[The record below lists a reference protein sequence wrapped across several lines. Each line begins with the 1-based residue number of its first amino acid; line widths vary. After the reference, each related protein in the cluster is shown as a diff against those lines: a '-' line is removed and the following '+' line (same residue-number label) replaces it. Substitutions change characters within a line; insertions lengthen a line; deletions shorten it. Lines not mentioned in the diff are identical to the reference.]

1 MKFSQNTNSIK
12 QPDRNHNNGHLPSQL
27 HPVGG
32 TANTST
38 LKPPIYRDAGISKS
52 HWEEW
57 VNGSSISPEITLQNL
72 KSLTGEESWEAL
84 LYSNKLERTNT
95 GKLAAKYLRKYEHLD
110 DGGWWF
116 QTIGSN
122 WGCFKPNSPRTVP
135 KNSDE
140 YQQAKAKGQP
150 ILVSY
155 PTPEFEEWKQV
166 ASSQYN
172 EFETFPSW
180 EKVQDDPNIFWDWVK
195 DNPSVPVVRASTQ
208 KYHHPEHESTE
219 LFLISVPIATWQ
231 LIGRR
236 YDTDLPENYREVKDN
251 PIIFWEWV
259 KDNPQIPIA
268 LTEGVKKTASIISCG
283 YVAIGAPGIF
293 NFYRSIKD
301 ENNIANCQ
309 RILIPQL
316 KEFCQKGRKFYMG
329 FDQDSKR
336 KTVRNVDVAI
346 TNLSWLLIQSKCE
359 VKVITWKPGFGKG
372 IDDYLAGFYDRG
384 SKDEAYS
391 NLHRKALN
399 FQQWQSKRLR
409 KLTYEPDM
417 VISRPRLGEIN
428 PPADAQLIAV
438 KAPKKTGK
446 TWWFCHLT
454 KPILQT
460 GERRILLVTHRIQLS
475 SQNANRMGIPYVS
488 ESGSLPEGRHYG
500 LAMCIDSLR
509 PDSQARIKP
518 EDWSGAWL
526 FLDEIQ
532 QIMWHVLTST
542 TCAKDRV
549 KILKNLRELLQHI
562 IATGGKIFLADAD
575 LNDIAIDFIEG
586 LLGFSPKRFL
596 LVNDYEFE
604 NDSWDIYTFDGKNPS
619 KLVLEAEKQLA
630 QGKRLFMSVTG
641 QRAKSR
647 WGTQVLEKHFKTLF
661 PELKVLRVDSE
672 AVGDPNHPAFGCM
685 ENPNQSFAE
694 YDLILA
700 SPVVETGCSVEP
712 YFEPWADPDK
722 AIKNRFDSVFYIG
735 QGLQTCDSARQTLS
749 RVRESI
755 DRYIW
760 LQKKGIVKVGNG
772 STNFKGLVSSQKRLD
787 KANRQKLIEADF
799 EAMPEDGNFSPT
811 CLLTWAKLGAIINS
825 GMQNYDQT
833 ITQDLELEGHTI
845 IPWKSKIEEGR
856 RQEAEGR
863 RFLFRRATRSAC
875 CVQTDGDM
883 TYGHAALTTPT
894 VHPQD
899 ACKRSRA
906 EREGIA
912 SAFCPLPSAFLDK
925 KSCEDVE
932 TEVSNLRDELYDK
945 YCDNVTSSKELL
957 PAEKEK
963 LERQNQKTVEQLHQ
977 LRKANIQDKYQVKCS
992 PELIKKDDEK
1002 WYPRIEL
1009 YYYWERGRKYLQFK
1023 DKNTYRKAI
1032 DNGLGDYFI
1041 VDCNR
1046 KSKQLKVACL
1056 DYLGIERLYQGSG
1069 FHNEHPVIV
1078 DIFQRAKAYPGN
1090 INEVLGIN
1098 LTKLVKDDKNAL
1110 RVVQRILDTI
1120 GHRMVNYSRPGKRGA
1135 QIRYYS
1141 SPAPDFLRVENPEE
1155 RKKFKTRYVLDENGQ
1170 PIPLQDRREE
1180 IYEQW
1185 LLRDAQALEVAQQ
1198 SQQRAK
1204 ESANV
1209 APYLSSIA
1217 EISNDIAQCQ
1227 EEEEFQLLA
1236 DCYPLEVIK
1245 KAIKTLSDL
1254 TREKINVWFGNLPQ
1268 VQLNPCSHC
1277 SNW

>member
-1 MKFSQNTNSIK
+1 MEFSQKPNSIK
-12 QPDRNHNNGHLPSQL
+12 QQLSNHNNISPNPL

-32 TANTST
+32 AANTST

-57 VNGSSISPEITLQNL
+57 VHGSSISPEITLQNL
-72 KSLTGEESWEAL
+72 RSLTGEESWEAL

-95 GKLAAKYLRKYEHLD
+95 GKLAAKYLRRYEHLD
-110 DGGWWF
+110 HGGWWF
-116 QTIGSN
+116 QTVGSN
-122 WGCFKPNSPRTVP
+122 WGCFKANSPRTVP

-155 PTPEFEEWKQV
+155 PTPKFEEWEQL
-166 ASSQYN
+166 ASNPHN

-180 EKVQDDPNIFWDWVK
+180 EKVQNDPNIFWDWVK

-236 YDTDLPENYREVKDN
+236 YNTDLPSNYQEVKEN

-259 KDNPQIPIA
+259 KDNAQIPIA
-268 LTEGVKKTASIISCG
+268 LTEGVKKTASILSCG

-301 ENNIANCQ
+301 ENGRSNCQ
-309 RILIPQL
+309 RFLIPQL
-316 KEFCQKGRKFYMG
+316 KEFCLHGRKFYMT
-329 FDQDSKR
+329 FDQDSKQ
-336 KTVRNVDVAI
+336 KTIRNVNIAL
-346 TNLSWLLIQSKCE
+346 TNLSWLLIQTKCE
-359 VKVITWKPGFGKG
+359 VNLITWKPGFGKG

-391 NLHRKALN
+391 NLHRKALS
-399 FQQWQSKRLR
+399 FQQWQSLQLR

-428 PPADAQLIAV
+428 PPADAQLIGV

-509 PDSQARIKP
+509 PDSQARINP

-532 QIMWHVLTST
+532 QVIWHVLTST

-575 LNDIAIDFIEG
+575 LNDVAIDFIEG

-604 NDSWDIYTFDGKNPS
+604 NDSWDIYKFDGKNPS
-619 KLVLEAEKQLA
+619 KLVLEAERQLGE
-630 QGKRLFMSVTG
+630 GKRLFMSVTG

-661 PELKVLRVDSE
+661 PELKILRVDSE

-685 ENPNQSFAE
+685 ENPNQAFAE

-712 YFEPWADPDK
+712 YFEPWIDPEK
-722 AIKNRFDSVFYIG
+722 AIKNHFESVFYIG
-735 QGLQTCDSARQTLS
+735 QGLQTCDSVRQTLS
-749 RVRESI
+749 RVREPV

-760 LQKKGIVKVGNG
+760 VQKKGIVKVGNG

-799 EAMPEDGNFSPT
+799 EAMPEDGNFSPI
-811 CLLTWAKLGAIINS
+811 CLLTWAKLGAIINN
-825 GMQNYDQT
+825 GMQNYQET
-833 ITQDLELEGHTI
+833 IEQDLEIEGHTI
-845 IPWKSKIEEGR
+845 IPWKSKNK
-856 RQEAEGR
+856 
-863 RFLFRRATRSAC
+863 
-875 CVQTDGDM
+875 
-883 TYGHAALTTPT
+883 H
-894 VHPQD
+894 
-899 ACKRSRA
+899 
-906 EREGIA
+906 
-912 SAFCPLPSAFLDK
+912 K
-925 KSCEDVE
+925 KSCKDVE

-945 YCDNVTSSKELL
+945 YRDDVTESKELL
-957 PAEKEK
+957 PVEKEK

-977 LRKANIQDKYQVKCS
+977 LRKANIQDKYQVKCT

-1032 DNGLGDYFI
+1032 ENGLGDYFI

-1098 LTKLVKDDKNAL
+1098 LRKLVKDDSNAL
-1110 RVVQRILDTI
+1110 RVVQLILDTI

-1141 SPAPDFLRVENPEE
+1141 SPAPDFLRVENPEQ
-1155 RKKFKTRYVLDENGQ
+1155 RKKSKIRYVLDENGQ
-1170 PIPLQDRREE
+1170 PIPQSDRREE

-1185 LLRDAQALEVAQQ
+1185 LLRDAQAVEVAQK
-1198 SQQRAK
+1198 SQQQAK
-1204 ESANV
+1204 ELANV

-1236 DCYPLEVIK
+1236 NCYPLEVIK

-1254 TREKINVWFGNLPQ
+1254 TREKINPWFDNLPQ
-1268 VQLNPCSHC
+1268 AQLNPRI
-1277 SNW
+1277 